1 MSLKG
6 GPASRVEDFLLLCH
20 PSQYSSNN
28 AMANIDYIKLD
39 QFLKQMQVVG
49 TGGQAK
55 LMIQDG
61 EVNVNGEVETRRG
74 RKLVTGDRVEVDGQT
89 WVVDLSQL
97 G

>member
-1 MSLKG
+1 M
-6 GPASRVEDFLLLCH
+6 
-20 PSQYSSNN
+20 PS
-28 AMANIDYIKLD
+28 IDYIKLD

-74 RKLVTGDRVEVDGQT
+74 RKLVAGDRVEVEGQT
-89 WVVDLSQL
+89 WVVDLSEL

>member
-1 MSLKG
+1 M
-6 GPASRVEDFLLLCH
+6 
-20 PSQYSSNN
+20 PS
-28 AMANIDYIKLD
+28 IDYIKLD

-61 EVNVNGEVETRRG
+61 EVQVNGQVETRRG
-74 RKLVTGDRVEVDGQT
+74 RKLVAGDRVEVDGQT